1 MVSNKRIIR
10 FFEDGYSAN
19 EIAKKLKIEV
29 EEVFRVLRKYIKP
42 NRERDIELYIDT
54 KYKLQKEL
62 IKIYR
67 KNGYYDSKA
76 KVLEKY

>member
-42 NRERDIELYIDT
+42 NRERDIELYIDA

>member
-42 NRERDIELYIDT
+42 NRERDIELYIDA

-76 KVLEKY
+76 KVLER